1 MFRITFSCEIVK
13 LIYSTTKLL
22 KMKKMYL
29 EQLGYMYTLKKIK
42 RIKTYCLEL
51 MLSIYVFVYALIS
64 FTNLKIV
71 SPVTFV
77 NTSYKLLTL

>member
-1 MFRITFSCEIVK
+1 MFSITFSCEIVK

-22 KMKKMYL
+22 KMEKMYI

-71 SPVTFV
+71 SPATFV